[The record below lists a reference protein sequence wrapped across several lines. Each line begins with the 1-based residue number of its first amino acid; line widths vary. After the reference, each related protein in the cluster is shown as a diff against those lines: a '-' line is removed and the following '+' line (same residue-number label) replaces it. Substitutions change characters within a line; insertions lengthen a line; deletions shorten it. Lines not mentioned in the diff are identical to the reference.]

1 MTRGITKE
9 ATCRN
14 FRLVRKE
21 VNGEVERSI
30 PFFNLDMIIALGYRI
45 KSIIA
50 TRFRRRAGRLKE
62 YLIKEFTMDDER
74 LKRLGGG
81 YWKEL
86 LDRIGAIRS
95 SEKVMCRQVLD
106 LYATAVDYEEAE

>member
-1 MTRGITKE
+1 M
-9 ATCRN
+9 
-14 FRLVRKE
+14 
-21 VNGEVERSI
+21 NGEVERSI
-30 PFFNLDMIIALGYRI
+30 PFFNLDMIIALGYCI

-50 TRFRRRAGRLKE
+50 TRFRRRTTERLKE

-86 LDRIGAIRS
+86 LDRIGDIRS